1 MEITNIFKQQIF
13 EITVKCGNISKKL
26 EVLKLD
32 LLKNIKKNKRNMI
45 QNITES
51 SIYVMRII
59 EIVHGMIII
68 IIIWLFKLNIME
80 IIITFMSYA

>member
-80 IIITFMSYA
+80 IIMTFMS

>member
-32 LLKNIKKNKRNMI
+32 LLKKHKKK
-45 QNITES
+45 
-51 SIYVMRII
+51 
-59 EIVHGMIII
+59 
-68 IIIWLFKLNIME
+68 
-80 IIITFMSYA
+80 

>member
-1 MEITNIFKQQIF
+1 
-13 EITVKCGNISKKL
+13 
-26 EVLKLD
+26 
-32 LLKNIKKNKRNMI
+32 MI